1 MRHCADN
8 YLLSE
13 HKSIR
18 LEAVKTCSSLLK
30 GTLRSLSGRRSDTV
44 ISTINEVLAKLLTVG
59 ITDQDSDVRSV
70 VMDCLDDCFDYHL
83 AQAENLSA
91 LFVALTPPCGVFSV
105 VVVAASIAAFCL
117 SIVFN

>member
-59 ITDQDSDVRSV
+59 ITDQV
-70 VMDCLDDCFDYHL
+70 Y
-83 AQAENLSA
+83 
-91 LFVALTPPCGVFSV
+91 FSV
-105 VVVAASIAAFCL
+105 MSLRTFTSVSVYTRGGVSLFSKVV
-117 SIVFN
+117 

>member
-59 ITDQDSDVRSV
+59 ITDQVYFS
-70 VMDCLDDCFDYHL
+70 
-83 AQAENLSA
+83 
-91 LFVALTPPCGVFSV
+91 VFSYV
-105 VVVAASIAAFCL
+105 VTYFHVSERVHKRRSESL
-117 SIVFN
+117 L

>member
-59 ITDQDSDVRSV
+59 ITDQGGNSIGKKILLKILTNFPSKNYNKKIVKKEFVHVS
-70 VMDCLDDCFDYHL
+70 FS
-83 AQAENLSA
+83 NLS
-91 LFVALTPPCGVFSV
+91 S
-105 VVVAASIAAFCL
+105 
-117 SIVFN
+117 